1 MIGNTIFGVF
11 LNWSIEIFDVIFF
24 TKNFEK
30 DAEMS
35 LLEGQF
41 RETLKILTYEFV
53 MSVSKMCALHEG
65 QLPLTSTDEMI

>member
-11 LNWSIEIFDVIFF
+11 LNWSIEIFDLIFF
-24 TKNFEK
+24 TLLFEK
-30 DAEMS
+30 DPEMS

-53 MSVSKMCALHEG
+53 MSVSKMCTLH
-65 QLPLTSTDEMI
+65 